1 MGLNHLHGAAWA
13 VCLASAAS
21 LAALQAGAQQP
32 VEELTVVGQ
41 RGAGQMYRE
50 LHRQTSIDDYCATI
64 SHSQP
69 WCPQYQGGLGPG
81 MPNYGPSN
89 QPCSGTD
96 NVTPHCRCG
105 SGAPRKVYDASSG
118 KFHCRTAPSTAPC
131 AGA

>member
-32 VEELTVVGQ
+32 VEEITVVGQ
-41 RGAGQMYRE
+41 RGAGQMYEE
-50 LHRQTSIDDYCATI
+50 LHRQTSIDDYCASI
-64 SHSQP
+64 GHSQP